1 MPQIVVRASLELL
14 ANCHAIAISNLQ
26 LYTFHILQ
34 IAECWFDYSQ
44 QSGCARNS
52 VAESTIDH
60 LGTRRALVLAADEL
74 RTKERRT
81 FAVIS

>member
-34 IAECWFDYSQ
+34 IAECCFVCSQ
-44 QSGCARNS
+44 QSKWARNS
-52 VAESTIDH
+52 AAGITIDH